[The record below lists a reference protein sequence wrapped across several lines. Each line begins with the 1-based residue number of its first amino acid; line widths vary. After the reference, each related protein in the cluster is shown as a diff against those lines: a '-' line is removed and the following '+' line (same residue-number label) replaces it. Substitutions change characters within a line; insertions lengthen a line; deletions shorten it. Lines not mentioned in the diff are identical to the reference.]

1 MGENITQMKK
11 IKIIMFIILTIII
24 LTGIILISN
33 RNIINQFTKEQ
44 VRAEE
49 IKKGITYK
57 ITYYTEGKLG
67 LLIKVEDSEN
77 GIETIK
83 YKNEDN
89 EDIILSTN
97 GKNEVTFDYPIIKD
111 GDYNFSYETTTGEIV
126 QKVISI
132 NDEFRENI
140 VEFTFQQETEIQTVL
155 KLDYSENDLY
165 KNVIKKS
172 YKIGKDATTWQ
183 EYKND
188 LRLDEY
194 QLRENNAIN
203 SDGTVTISVR
213 EDLSD
218 GNVVEYERN
227 ITLNTK
233 DIANYREQ
241 EIEISGDSILK
252 CIDDNAIE
260 TGNYVLNVN
269 GKKYTAEIYNYK
281 QDATYIANSEDVY
294 INDVKCNGL
303 GKSSNDKK
311 MLIIKYNGNLTVNE
325 NASVIANTT
334 KETINGATNLCCK
347 KGMFI
352 YCAGTIEN
360 KGKITMTA
368 RGTVN
373 EEGEDVFLWKNT
385 DGTYEYVPAIGG
397 NGGTAVKSNYD
408 GAVHGIAGTA
418 GEQRGTGGGGSGAG
432 RHWIDTSAWSGAGAK
447 GTSYSGG
454 TGGGAN
460 DVRYYNVR
468 NSAAG
473 AENGGAGGYG
483 VASYSSGHGATGGA
497 GNPGGAIYLYSSAS
511 GQKGANGT
519 GGLLT
524 IYASNIKN
532 SNEISANG
540 VATTV
545 NGYSTGGSSGGGSLN
560 IFIKNSIVDEG
571 KITAVGGVAG
581 NGGSGGNGSVTIGN
595 ISTGTFVKKE

>member
-1 MGENITQMKK
+1 MKK
-11 IKIIMFIILTIII
+11 IIIFIILTIIMLAGAVVI
-24 LTGIILISN
+24 TN
-33 RNIINQFTKEQ
+33 RSIVNQFAKEQ
-44 VRAEE
+44 ARAEE
-49 IKKGITYK
+49 VKKGITYK

-83 YKNEDN
+83 YKNENN

-132 NDEFRENI
+132 NDEFRKNI
-140 VEFTFQQETEIQTVL
+140 VEFTFQQETEIQTAL
-155 KLDYSENDLY
+155 TLNYNKENLY
-165 KNVIKKS
+165 KDVTSKF
-172 YKIGKDATTWQ
+172 YKIGKNATIWK

-194 QLRENNAIN
+194 QLRENNAVN
-203 SDGTVTISVR
+203 SDGTITIAVR
-213 EDLSD
+213 QNLSD
-218 GNVVEYERN
+218 GNIVEYERN

-233 DIANYREQ
+233 DIEAYREQ

-252 CIDDNAIE
+252 CIEDNAIE

-269 GKKYTAEIYNYK
+269 GKKYAAEVYNYK
-281 QDATYIANSEDVY
+281 KDATYIANSEEVY
-294 INDVKCNGL
+294 INDIKCNGL
-303 GKSSNDKK
+303 GNSSDDKK

-325 NASVIANTT
+325 NSNVIANTT
-334 KETINGATNLCCK
+334 KETINGVTNLCCK
-347 KGMFI
+347 KGMFV

-373 EEGEDVFLWKNT
+373 QEGEDVFLWKNT
-385 DGTYEYVPAIGG
+385 DGVYEYVPAIGG
-397 NGGTAVKSNYD
+397 NGGTAVKSYYD
-408 GAVHGIAGTA
+408 GAVHGIAGTS
-418 GEQRGTGGGGSGAG
+418 GERRGTGGGGSGAA

-454 TGGGAN
+454 AGGGAN
-460 DVRYYNVR
+460 DVRHWDVR
-468 NSAAG
+468 NSEAG

-497 GNPGGAIYLYSSAS
+497 GNPGGDIHLYSYAS
-511 GQKGANGT
+511 GQKGADGT
-519 GGLLT
+519 GGLLI
-524 IYASNIKN
+524 IYANNIKN
-532 SNEISANG
+532 TSEISANG

-545 NGYSTGGSSGGGSLN
+545 NGYSTGGSSGGGSIN
-560 IFIKNSIVDEG
+560 IFVKNLFENEG
-571 KITAVGGVAG
+571 QITARGGVAG
-581 NGGSGGNGSVTIGN
+581 NGGSGGDGYAIIGN
-595 ISTGTFVKKE
+595 VNTGTFVEKE

>member
-1 MGENITQMKK
+1 MKK
-11 IKIIMFIILTIII
+11 IIIFIILTIIMLAGAVVI
-24 LTGIILISN
+24 TN
-33 RNIINQFTKEQ
+33 RSIVNQFAKEQ
-44 VRAEE
+44 ARAEE
-49 IKKGITYK
+49 VKKGITYK

-83 YKNEDN
+83 YKNENN

-132 NDEFRENI
+132 NDEFRKNI
-140 VEFTFQQETEIQTVL
+140 VEFTFQQETEIQTAL
-155 KLDYSENDLY
+155 TLNYNKENLY
-165 KNVIKKS
+165 KDVTSKF
-172 YKIGKDATTWQ
+172 YKIGKNATIWK

-194 QLRENNAIN
+194 QLRENNAVN
-203 SDGTVTISVR
+203 SDGTITIAIR
-213 EDLSD
+213 QNLSD
-218 GNVVEYERN
+218 GNIVEYERN

-233 DIANYREQ
+233 DIEAYREQ

-252 CIDDNAIE
+252 CIEDNAIE

-269 GKKYTAEIYNYK
+269 GKKYAAEVYNYK
-281 QDATYIANSEDVY
+281 KDATYIANSEEVY
-294 INDVKCNGL
+294 INDIKCNGL
-303 GKSSNDKK
+303 GNSSDDKK

-325 NASVIANTT
+325 NSNVIANTT
-334 KETINGATNLCCK
+334 KETINGVTNLCCK
-347 KGMFI
+347 KGMFV

-373 EEGEDVFLWKNT
+373 QEGEDVFLWKNT
-385 DGTYEYVPAIGG
+385 DGVYEYVPAIGG
-397 NGGTAVKSNYD
+397 NGGTAVKSYYD
-408 GAVHGIAGTA
+408 GAVYGIAGTS
-418 GEQRGTGGGGSGAG
+418 GERRGTGGGGSGAA

-454 TGGGAN
+454 AGGGAN
-460 DVRYYNVR
+460 DVRDRDVR
-468 NSAAG
+468 NSEAG

-483 VASYSSGHGATGGA
+483 VASYSSRHGATGGA
-497 GNPGGAIYLYSSAS
+497 GNPGGDIHLYSDAS
-511 GQKGANGT
+511 GQKGADGT
-519 GGLLT
+519 GGLLI
-524 IYASNIKN
+524 IYANNIKN
-532 SNEISANG
+532 TSKISANG

-545 NGYSTGGSSGGGSLN
+545 NGYSTGGSSGGGSIN
-560 IFIKNSIVDEG
+560 IFVKNLFENEG
-571 KITAVGGVAG
+571 QITARGGVAG
-581 NGGSGGNGSVTIGN
+581 NGGSGGDGYAIIGN
-595 ISTGTFVKKE
+595 VNTGTFVEKE